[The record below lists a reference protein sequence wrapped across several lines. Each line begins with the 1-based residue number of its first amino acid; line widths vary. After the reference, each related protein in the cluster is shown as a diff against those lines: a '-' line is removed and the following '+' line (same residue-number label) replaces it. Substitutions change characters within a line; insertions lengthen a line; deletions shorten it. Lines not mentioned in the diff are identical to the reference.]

1 MGGTVGFESNYGEG
15 SLFWAMLPCEVNLLS
30 EEVGSD
36 KEEDNNSG
44 SRASANGMSASN
56 SSSGSTTLKTILI
69 AEDMQSNYQLV
80 SAMLKKN
87 YELLRA
93 VNGKEVLDIVRNRQI
108 DLLLTDM
115 KMPVMD
121 GLSATAEI
129 RKFNTK
135 LPIIALTA
143 HAFETDRLAALA
155 AGCNEYLVKPIDKSK
170 LMAVLKKYC

>member
-1 MGGTVGFESNYGEG
+1 M
-15 SLFWAMLPCEVNLLS
+15 
-30 EEVGSD
+30 
-36 KEEDNNSG
+36 
-44 SRASANGMSASN
+44 
-56 SSSGSTTLKTILI
+56 I

-80 SAMLKKN
+80 SEMLKKN

-93 VNGKEVLDIVRNRQI
+93 VNGKEILDIVRNRQV

-155 AGCNEYLVKPIDKSK
+155 AGCNEYLVKPIDKAK